1 MLVGH
6 ELIIAHGR
14 LFDDAESLACQLV
27 VEQLG
32 GDIDGTFS
40 NPGYLS
46 RQLTNSLAFPC
57 FLNYLK

>member
-14 LFDDAESLACQLV
+14 LLDDAESLACQLV

-32 GDIDGTFS
+32 GDIDGTLS
-40 NPGYLS
+40 NPSILS